1 MTTIR
6 GRRIMLLVVAALVAT
21 LLINMLYNAVSN
33 AYLTQIS
40 YTEFKEL
47 MAEDKISEV
56 SFKSDD
62 RLIILTKEEAA
73 KKSQKKYYYTGL
85 IPNQDTTELTDE
97 FDRLGIAYNTE
108 LPEEISPVIA
118 FVITWVVPSWRF
130 ICCSASC
137 GAWPRRWAEAAS
149 EASAGSAKTKPRS
162 TWKSRPA

>member
-1 MTTIR
+1 MNQDPKNQKNKMPNTDNDDNK

-73 KKSQKKYYYTGL
+73 KKSQKK
-85 IPNQDTTELTDE
+85 
-97 FDRLGIAYNTE
+97 
-108 LPEEISPVIA
+108 
-118 FVITWVVPSWRF
+118 
-130 ICCSASC
+130 
-137 GAWPRRWAEAAS
+137 
-149 EASAGSAKTKPRS
+149 
-162 TWKSRPA
+162 

>member
-1 MTTIR
+1 
-6 GRRIMLLVVAALVAT
+6 MLLVVAALVAT

-85 IPNQDTTELTDE
+85 IPNQDTTELTDDLDGV
-97 FDRLGIAYNTE
+97 F
-108 LPEEISPVIA
+108 
-118 FVITWVVPSWRF
+118 F
-130 ICCSASC
+130 
-137 GAWPRRWAEAAS
+137 
-149 EASAGSAKTKPRS
+149 
-162 TWKSRPA
+162 